1 MRTNL
6 AMFTHRS
13 PIRSMCELMCSTPAT
28 RRRSLATG
36 AWRARVRRISCSTS
50 TYDRSIWSSRTMTSS
65 ARVVSKVARA
75 SRVRSSWVC
84 TSWPIWSSLASSP
97 SRRCSKV
104 VRTRQPPVRRG
115 HRTRGPNATRSG
127 RWTAGERAMKVSGRS
142 LPGRRLRWNV
152 GPMPKVMVV
161 DDEESLLEAIR
172 YALSRE
178 GFEGVTARDGGD
190 AVRDFDAERPDL
202 VVLDLMLPTLNGWDV
217 CRRIRATSQVPI
229 LMLTAR
235 DAEVDRVVGLEMG
248 ADDYVTK
255 PFSLRELV
263 ARVRA
268 LLRRAGTS
276 VDGPRPETAV
286 LEAGGIRLDAERH
299 EVSVRGTQ
307 VNLPL
312 KEFELLEIL
321 MENRNRVLTRQT
333 LIDRVWG
340 YDYVGDTKTLDVH
353 VKRLRA
359 RVEEDRHDPRLIVTV
374 RGVGYR
380 FDG

>member
-1 MRTNL
+1 VKV
-6 AMFTHRS
+6 S
-13 PIRSMCELMCSTPAT
+13 
-28 RRRSLATG
+28 RRRLPLDVP
-36 AWRARVRRISCSTS
+36 AWNLDA
-50 TYDRSIWSSRTMTSS
+50 
-65 ARVVSKVARA
+65 
-75 SRVRSSWVC
+75 
-84 TSWPIWSSLASSP
+84 
-97 SRRCSKV
+97 
-104 VRTRQPPVRRG
+104 
-115 HRTRGPNATRSG
+115 
-127 RWTAGERAMKVSGRS
+127 
-142 LPGRRLRWNV
+142 
-152 GPMPKVMVV
+152 MPKVMVV

-178 GFEGVTARDGGD
+178 GMDVVTARDGAD
-190 AVRDFDAERPDL
+190 AMRDFEAERPDL

-268 LLRRAGTS
+268 LLRRAGAAAH
-276 VDGPRPETAV
+276 GERRPDATV
-286 LEAGGIRLDAERH
+286 LEAGGIRLDQERH
-299 EVSVRGTQ
+299 EVTVRGEPVT
-307 VNLPL
+307 LPL

-321 MENRNRVLTRQT
+321 MENHNRVLTRQT

-359 RVEEDRHDPRLIVTV
+359 RVEEDRHDPRLIVTI

>member
-13 PIRSMCELMCSTPAT
+13 PIRSMWELMCSTPAT

-65 ARVVSKVARA
+65 ARVVSKSASA
-75 SRVRSSWVC
+75 SRVRSSWLC
-84 TSWPIWSSLASSP
+84 TSWPIWSSFASSP

-104 VRTRQPPVRRG
+104 VRTRIPLGTLLGSWCSSRSSYARTERG
-115 HRTRGPNATRSG
+115 GVGQVAG
-127 RWTAGERAMKVSGRS
+127 RQTDSEGFSSIVARPAME
-142 LPGRRLRWNV
+142 WNV

-178 GFEGVTARDGGD
+178 GMDVVTARDGGD
-190 AVRDFDAERPDL
+190 ALRDFEAERPDL

-268 LLRRAGTS
+268 LLRRAGPA
-276 VDGPRPETAV
+276 GAGARPQ
-286 LEAGGIRLDAERH
+286 GG
-299 EVSVRGTQ
+299 
-307 VNLPL
+307 
-312 KEFELLEIL
+312 
-321 MENRNRVLTRQT
+321 
-333 LIDRVWG
+333 
-340 YDYVGDTKTLDVH
+340 
-353 VKRLRA
+353 
-359 RVEEDRHDPRLIVTV
+359 
-374 RGVGYR
+374 GVGGAR
-380 FDG
+380 G

>member
-1 MRTNL
+1 VKVC
-6 AMFTHRS
+6 HR
-13 PIRSMCELMCSTPAT
+13 
-28 RRRSLATG
+28 
-36 AWRARVRRISCSTS
+36 
-50 TYDRSIWSSRTMTSS
+50 
-65 ARVVSKVARA
+65 
-75 SRVRSSWVC
+75 
-84 TSWPIWSSLASSP
+84 
-97 SRRCSKV
+97 
-104 VRTRQPPVRRG
+104 Q
-115 HRTRGPNATRSG
+115 
-127 RWTAGERAMKVSGRS
+127 
-142 LPGRRLRWNV
+142 LPGWRPRVNLY
-152 GPMPKVMVV
+152 GMPKVMVV

-178 GFEGVTARDGGD
+178 GIEVVTARDGGD
-190 AVRDFDAERPDL
+190 AMRDFEAERPDL

-248 ADDYVTK
+248 ADDYLTK

-268 LLRRAGTS
+268 LLRRASAGQGEQRDEAT
-276 VDGPRPETAV
+276 VI
-286 LEAGGIRLDAERH
+286 EAGGIRLDQERH
-299 EVSVRGTQ
+299 EVAVRGEP

-353 VKRLRA
+353 IKRLRA
-359 RVEEDRHDPRLIVTV
+359 RVEEDRHNPKLIVTV

>member
-1 MRTNL
+1 
-6 AMFTHRS
+6 
-13 PIRSMCELMCSTPAT
+13 
-28 RRRSLATG
+28 
-36 AWRARVRRISCSTS
+36 
-50 TYDRSIWSSRTMTSS
+50 MT
-65 ARVVSKVARA
+65 
-75 SRVRSSWVC
+75 
-84 TSWPIWSSLASSP
+84 
-97 SRRCSKV
+97 
-104 VRTRQPPVRRG
+104 
-115 HRTRGPNATRSG
+115 
-127 RWTAGERAMKVSGRS
+127 
-142 LPGRRLRWNV
+142 WNF

-178 GFEGVTARDGGD
+178 GIEVVTARDGGD
-190 AVRDFDAERPDL
+190 AMRDFEAERPDL
-202 VVLDLMLPTLNGWDV
+202 VVLDLML
-217 CRRIRATSQVPI
+217 
-229 LMLTAR
+229 
-235 DAEVDRVVGLEMG
+235 GLEMG

-268 LLRRAGTS
+268 LLRRAGTAP
-276 VDGPRPETAV
+276 DGPRPEAAV
-286 LEAGGIRLDAERH
+286 LEAGGIRLDQERH
-299 EVSVRGTQ
+299 EVSVRGSQ
-307 VNLPL
+307 VSLPL

-359 RVEEDRHDPRLIVTV
+359 RVEEDRHEPKLIVTV

>member
-1 MRTNL
+1 
-6 AMFTHRS
+6 
-13 PIRSMCELMCSTPAT
+13 
-28 RRRSLATG
+28 
-36 AWRARVRRISCSTS
+36 
-50 TYDRSIWSSRTMTSS
+50 
-65 ARVVSKVARA
+65 
-75 SRVRSSWVC
+75 
-84 TSWPIWSSLASSP
+84 
-97 SRRCSKV
+97 
-104 VRTRQPPVRRG
+104 
-115 HRTRGPNATRSG
+115 
-127 RWTAGERAMKVSGRS
+127 
-142 LPGRRLRWNV
+142 
-152 GPMPKVMVV
+152 MPKVMVV

-178 GFEGVTARDGGD
+178 GIEVVTATDGGD
-190 AVRDFDAERPDL
+190 AMRDFEAERPDL

-229 LMLTAR
+229 IMLTAR

-268 LLRRAGTS
+268 LLRRAGTAA
-276 VDGPRPETAV
+276 DGPRPETAV
-286 LEAGGIRLDAERH
+286 LEAAGIRLDQERH
-299 EVSVRGTQ
+299 EVSVRGSQ
-307 VNLPL
+307 VSLPL

-359 RVEEDRHDPRLIVTV
+359 RAEEDRHEPKLIVTV

>member
-1 MRTNL
+1 VAGRGTDGEG
-6 AMFTHRS
+6 FRR
-13 PIRSMCELMCSTPAT
+13 PIAAT
-28 RRRSLATG
+28 RRT
-36 AWRARVRRISCSTS
+36 
-50 TYDRSIWSSRTMTSS
+50 
-65 ARVVSKVARA
+65 
-75 SRVRSSWVC
+75 
-84 TSWPIWSSLASSP
+84 
-97 SRRCSKV
+97 
-104 VRTRQPPVRRG
+104 
-115 HRTRGPNATRSG
+115 
-127 RWTAGERAMKVSGRS
+127 
-142 LPGRRLRWNV
+142 WNLEA
-152 GPMPKVMVV
+152 MPKVLVV

-178 GFEGVTARDGGD
+178 GIEVVTARDGGD
-190 AVRDFDAERPDL
+190 AMRDFEAERPDL

-217 CRRIRATSQVPI
+217 CRRIRASSQVPI

-268 LLRRAGTS
+268 LLRRAG
-276 VDGPRPETAV
+276 VAAQGEQRADAVV
-286 LEAGGIRLDAERH
+286 LEGGGVRLDQERH
-299 EVSVRGTQ
+299 EVTVRGDP

-359 RVEEDRHDPRLIVTV
+359 RVEEDRHDPKLIVTV

>member
-1 MRTNL
+1 
-6 AMFTHRS
+6 
-13 PIRSMCELMCSTPAT
+13 
-28 RRRSLATG
+28 
-36 AWRARVRRISCSTS
+36 
-50 TYDRSIWSSRTMTSS
+50 
-65 ARVVSKVARA
+65 
-75 SRVRSSWVC
+75 
-84 TSWPIWSSLASSP
+84 
-97 SRRCSKV
+97 
-104 VRTRQPPVRRG
+104 
-115 HRTRGPNATRSG
+115 
-127 RWTAGERAMKVSGRS
+127 
-142 LPGRRLRWNV
+142 
-152 GPMPKVMVV
+152 MPKVLVV
-161 DDEESLLEAIR
+161 DDEESLLEAVR

-178 GFEGVTARDGGD
+178 GMDVTVARDG
-190 AVRDFDAERPDL
+190 AEAIQQFESDRPDL
-202 VVLDLMLPTLNGWDV
+202 LVLDLMLPVLNGIDV
-217 CRRIRATSQVPI
+217 CRRIRSSSQIPI

-235 DAEVDRVVGLEMG
+235 DGEVDRVVGLEMG

-268 LLRRAGTS
+268 LLRRAGTAA
-276 VDGPRPETAV
+276 DGPRPDTAV
-286 LEAGGIRLDAERH
+286 LEAGGIRLDQERH

-359 RVEEDRHDPRLIVTV
+359 RVEEDRHEPRLIVTV